1 MTSRVHISLE
11 APGLKWLPHTQRI
24 MTYLSLCFLGLTGG
38 LWWYGQEL
46 DHQISSL
53 QTQMSIL
60 KQTNQQL
67 MIKANALGFELTDN
81 RRQEL
86 LKEVTFVNTIRTHQR
101 FSWTQFL
108 NDLEATV
115 PEKISMDSVT
125 LNFKEATIALQ
136 GSAATLKDLNLFV
149 DKLENH
155 QAFNHVVLSR
165 HSQKRKKENEKHQYI
180 VFTMKVSYEP
190 IHT

>member
-1 MTSRVHISLE
+1 M
-11 APGLKWLPHTQRI
+11 QRI
-24 MTYLSLCFLGLTGG
+24 MTYLTLCFLGLTGG
-38 LWWYGQEL
+38 LWWYGQVL
-46 DHQISSL
+46 DQQTSSL

-60 KQTNQQL
+60 KQANQQL
-67 MIKANALGFELTDN
+67 MIKANELGFDLTEK

-86 LKEVTFVNTIRTHQR
+86 PKEVTFVKMIRTHQG

-115 PEKISMDSVT
+115 PEKISMDSVR
-125 LNFKEATIALQ
+125 LNFFKEATIALQ
-136 GSAATLKDLNLFV
+136 GSASTLKDLNLFV

-155 QAFNHVVLSR
+155 QAFHDVILLR
-165 HSQKRKKENEKHQYI
+165 HTQKRKKENEKHQYI